1 MSSRF
6 ARVITV
12 TAGLLLAFP
21 AAFADTTRHTITHE
35 DLWLM
40 KRVGGPAPSPDGKW
54 VVFSVTEPAYDE
66 KDQVAD
72 LWIVPGDGSAEP
84 RRLTSTKAKENG
96 IAWSE
101 DSKRIAFSTKRE
113 GDDVEQIYVLDV
125 TAGGEAARVT
135 SLSTGARSPQFSPD
149 GTRILF
155 VSTVY
160 RGALTDADNKR
171 MADERKARKY
181 DARAFDGFPIRNWD
195 QWLDPD
201 RQSHI
206 FVQSLQSGA
215 LAKDLLAG
223 SKLAASNGFGGRRT
237 DSGEELNAIWA
248 PDGRS
253 VVFAASTDRNVAAY
267 AFTHSVLLQV
277 DAEGGEPKPLT
288 QPNGSW
294 GDPAFS
300 ADGKT
305 LYGTFEQDNGKIYN
319 LTRVASMPWPQASP
333 VTVVSRTLDRSVS
346 SFGATPDGTQVYALA
361 EDAGHEK
368 LYVFPAAGGSDRLVY
383 PVESGAYSNL
393 GIASNADGV
402 RLYADWESAVSP
414 AEIVRLDPE
423 AGHHAALSRFNA
435 ERTAQIDWQPVKEFT
450 FTSRRGRHIHNM
462 VVLPPAFDA
471 SKKYPLF
478 VVIHGGP
485 ANMWRD
491 QFVLR
496 WNYHLLAAP
505 GYVVLLTNYT
515 GSTGFGEKFA
525 QAIQG
530 DPLKTP
536 GDEINQAADEAIKRF
551 AFIDASRQCA
561 GGASYGGHLSN
572 WLQASTTRYR
582 CLISHAGLINLE
594 SQYGTSDFV
603 YSREVMNGGPPWE
616 QGAVWR
622 QQNPI
627 RYAARFKTPVLVT
640 VGERDYRVPMNNA
653 IEYWTA
659 LQRQKVPSRFIIFPQ
674 ENHWIM
680 KGEDSRY
687 FYEQVHA
694 WLARWLAED

>member
-1 MSSRF
+1 MTSLF
-6 ARVITV
+6 ARV
-12 TAGLLLAFP
+12 TAIAAGSILA
-21 AAFADTTRHTITHE
+21 ASAVADNTRHAITHE
-35 DLWLM
+35 DVWLM
-40 KRVGGPAPSPDGKW
+40 KRVGGPVPSPDGKW

-84 RRLTSTKAKENG
+84 RRLTSNKAKENG
-96 IAWSE
+96 VAWSG
-101 DSKRIAFSTKRE
+101 DSKRIAFSTKRD

-149 GTRILF
+149 GSRLLF
-155 VSTVY
+155 VSTVF
-160 RGALTDADNKR
+160 RGAMTDADNKR
-171 MADERKARKY
+171 LAEEHKARKY
-181 DARAFDGFPIRNWD
+181 TVRAFDGFPIRNWD
-195 QWLDPD
+195 QWIDPD
-201 RQSHI
+201 RQSHV
-206 FVQSLQSGA
+206 FVQALQPGA
-215 LAKDLLAG
+215 VAADLLAG
-223 SKLAASNGFGGRRT
+223 SKLAASSGFAGRRT
-237 DSGEELNAIWA
+237 DSGEELDAIWA
-248 PDGRS
+248 PNGRAI
-253 VVFAASTDRNVAAY
+253 VFTASTDRNAAAY

-277 DAEGGEPKPLT
+277 DAEGGEPKALT
-288 QPNGSW
+288 PPTGSW
-294 GDPAFS
+294 SDPEFS

-305 LYGTFEQDNGKIYN
+305 LYGIVEQDNGTVYS
-319 LTRVASMPWPQASP
+319 LSRVASMPWPAAGE
-333 VTVVSRTLDRSVS
+333 VTVLSRSFDRSIS
-346 SFGATPDGTQVYALA
+346 SFGVTRDGGEIYALA

-368 LYVFPAAGGSDRLVY
+368 LYVLPATGGSARLVY
-383 PVESGAYSNL
+383 PLESGAYSNL
-393 GIASNADGV
+393 SIASQAQGV
-402 RLYADWESAVSP
+402 RLFANWESATSP
-414 AEIVRLDPE
+414 GEIVRLDVQ
-423 AGHHAALSRFNA
+423 AGRHVVLSTFNSEHA
-435 ERTAQIDWQPVKEFT
+435 AQIDWQPVKEFT
-450 FTSRRGRHIHNM
+450 FTSRRGRRIHNM
-462 VVLPPAFDA
+462 IVLPPAFDE

-485 ANMWRD
+485 HSMWRD

-505 GYVVLLTNYT
+505 NYVVLLTNYT

-530 DPLKTP
+530 DPLQTP

-551 AFIDASRQCA
+551 TFIDGSRQCA

-603 YSREVMNGGPPWE
+603 YGREVMNGGPPWE
-616 QGAVWR
+616 QGSVWR

-659 LQRQKVPSRFIIFPQ
+659 LQRQKVPGRFVIFPE
-674 ENHWIM
+674 ENHWIL

-687 FYEQVHA
+687 FYQEVHA
-694 WLARWLAED
+694 WLARWLGEG

>member
-1 MSSRF
+1 MTSLF
-6 ARVITV
+6 ARVTAIA
-12 TAGLLLAFP
+12 AGLTLACTG
-21 AAFADTTRHTITHE
+21 ALAQTARHAITHE

-40 KRVGGPAPSPDGKW
+40 KRVGAPVPSPDGKW
-54 VVFSVTEPAYDE
+54 IVVCVTEPAYDE

-84 RRLTSTKAKENG
+84 RRLTSNKAKENG
-96 IAWSE
+96 VTWSD
-101 DSKRIAFSTKRE
+101 DSKRIAFSTKRD

-125 TAGGEAARVT
+125 AAGGEAERVT
-135 SLSTGARSPQFSPD
+135 NLSTAARSPQFSPD
-149 GTRILF
+149 GSRLLF

-171 MADERKARKY
+171 IAEEHKARKY
-181 DARAFDGFPIRNWD
+181 DARTFDGFPIRNWD
-195 QWLDPD
+195 QWVDPD
-201 RQSHI
+201 RQPHV
-206 FVQSLQSGA
+206 FVQALQPA
-215 LAKDLLAG
+215 AAAKDLLAG
-223 SKLAASNGFGGRRT
+223 SKLAASPGFAGRRT
-237 DSGEELNAIWA
+237 DSGEELDAVWT
-248 PDGRS
+248 PDGRGI
-253 VVFAASTDRNVAAY
+253 VFTASTDRNAAAY

-277 DAEGGEPKPLT
+277 DAEGGEPRQLT
-288 QPNGSW
+288 PATGSW
-294 GDPAFS
+294 SDPQFS
-300 ADGKT
+300 PDGKT
-305 LYGTFEQDNGKIYN
+305 LYGIFEQDNGTIYS
-319 LTRVASMPWPQASP
+319 LSRVASLSWPQGGAI
-333 VTVVSRTLDRSVS
+333 TIVSRSLDRSVS
-346 SFGATPDGTQVYALA
+346 SFGVTPDGGQIYALA

-368 LYVFPAAGGSDRLVY
+368 LYALPAAGGSHRLAY
-383 PVESGAYSNL
+383 PLESGAYSNL
-393 GIASNADGV
+393 GIAAKADGA
-402 RLYADWESAVSP
+402 RLYADWESATSP

-423 AGHHAALSRFNA
+423 AGQHAALSHFNTA
-435 ERTAQIDWQPVKEFT
+435 HAAQIDWQPVREFT

-471 SKKYPLF
+471 SRKYPLF

-485 ANMWRD
+485 HSMWRD

-536 GDEINQAADEAIKRF
+536 ADELNQAADEAVKRF

-561 GGASYGGHLSN
+561 GGASYGGHLAN

-594 SQYGTSDFV
+594 SQYGTSDTV
-603 YSREVMNGGPPWE
+603 YGREVMNGGPPWE

-627 RYAARFKTPVLVT
+627 RYAERFKTPVLVT
-640 VGERDYRVPMNNA
+640 VGEHDFRVPMNNA

-659 LQRQKVPSRFIIFPQ
+659 LQRQKVASRLIVFPD
-674 ENHWIM
+674 ENHWIL

-687 FYEQVHA
+687 FYQEVQA
-694 WLARWLAED
+694 WLARWLGEG